1 MSSKKI
7 IISVLSIFLVGG
19 CASGPEWT
27 QISEKDIKPM
37 TYDYNIPNTNKD
49 VLFKRARNHFATVY
63 GDSRSV
69 IRVQD
74 EAEGLIIGKGAIDWK
89 LGTDTLAPIS
99 CSSSYNIRFIAK
111 DNKARLQIHLIEGA
125 PVFSQCTGW
134 RLPTVTAYQ
143 EILKS
148 FNDISAGVESSLKGL
163 SDESSFKDF

>member
-1 MSSKKI
+1 
-7 IISVLSIFLVGG
+7 
-19 CASGPEWT
+19 
-27 QISEKDIKPM
+27 M

-99 CSSSYNIRFIAK
+99 CSSRVII
-111 DNKARLQIHLIEGA
+111 
-125 PVFSQCTGW
+125 
-134 RLPTVTAYQ
+134 
-143 EILKS
+143 
-148 FNDISAGVESSLKGL
+148 
-163 SDESSFKDF
+163 

>member
-99 CSSSYNIRFIAK
+99 CSSSYNRGRFRIRK
-111 DNKARLQIHLIEGA
+111 
-125 PVFSQCTGW
+125 
-134 RLPTVTAYQ
+134 
-143 EILKS
+143 LKH
-148 FNDISAGVESSLKGL
+148 VKR
-163 SDESSFKDF
+163 SDTQQLRGFAQAANP